1 MTLTLFHHFLA
12 FHPSFQKDY
21 QEKKENLTKKKNGQN
36 GMITTIMPLLGKKI
50 IFGKKHFKIS
60 EHSIV
65 AQNHK
70 RILTISQSMFFMINS
85 VRRIVNAEKVGY
97 FFFVSWSHT
106 FTLHT
111 CCIASV

>member
-21 QEKKENLTKKKNGQN
+21 QEKKGKPYKKEKRTKWNDYNNYATSWEQN
-36 GMITTIMPLLGKKI
+36 HVW
-50 IFGKKHFKIS
+50 KKHFKIS